1 MKGGGAKVVAGRVD
15 LPQMGADCC
24 AGARTRGLHHE
35 WIYLLV
41 NTLLCAIIRVD
52 SWLSG
57 AYIWAGAMIGL
68 FYHEWTRMNTNVFQ
82 VYINHVLHEWGDA
95 HWIR

>member
-1 MKGGGAKVVAGRVD
+1 MKGGGAKVVA
-15 LPQMGADCC
+15 
-24 AGARTRGLHHE
+24 AGGFTTDGGEMFSVGVRTRGLHHE